1 MRKVCICTLNAEM
14 AQGSANY
21 LKQKLSA
28 YTEIA
33 ETLNFS
39 DAASFAEGVI
49 RCAAEGSTVIS
60 AAPVSVFLKAKLRL
74 IKSVSSKIVRNQ
86 SILTAMGAS
95 APADP
100 REKDLQAALPENSSV
115 ILSPDGDFSGF
126 ITGNRENP
134 LVFLPLDENLLRFM
148 FVNGLGTAFAKLFAK
163 PQPAAAPQFAP
174 PQKDQPT
181 AQPAPK
187 KSGANKLKSH
197 VEKVISSG
205 KTVAISPVGCAKP
218 LISAISTVDGC
229 QNAFVADSAL
239 RDRLQNE
246 PMEEYVA
253 QCAKI
258 SKENAG
264 TDLGIGISNIYNEKF
279 EILFDN
285 ILTQPF
291 VIKYWGWV
299 ESMKIE

>member
-1 MRKVCICTLNAEM
+1 M

-86 SILTAMGAS
+86 SIITAMGAS

-115 ILSPDGDFSGF
+115 ILSPDGVFSGF
-126 ITGNRENP
+126 ITGSGENP
-134 LVFLPLDENLLRFM
+134 LVFLPLDEHLLRFM
-148 FVNGLGTAFAKLFAK
+148 F
-163 PQPAAAPQFAP
+163 
-174 PQKDQPT
+174 
-181 AQPAPK
+181 
-187 KSGANKLKSH
+187 
-197 VEKVISSG
+197 
-205 KTVAISPVGCAKP
+205 
-218 LISAISTVDGC
+218 
-229 QNAFVADSAL
+229 
-239 RDRLQNE
+239 
-246 PMEEYVA
+246 
-253 QCAKI
+253 
-258 SKENAG
+258 
-264 TDLGIGISNIYNEKF
+264 
-279 EILFDN
+279 
-285 ILTQPF
+285 
-291 VIKYWGWV
+291 
-299 ESMKIE
+299 